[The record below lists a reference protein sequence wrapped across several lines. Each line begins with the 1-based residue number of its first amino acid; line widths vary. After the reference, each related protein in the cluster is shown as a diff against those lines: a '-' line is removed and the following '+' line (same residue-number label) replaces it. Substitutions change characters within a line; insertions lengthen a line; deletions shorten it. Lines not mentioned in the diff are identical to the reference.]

1 MASGDRWT
9 AMEQDYLGGPRG
21 WNYYV
26 LVGITLGD
34 SVLQWAERGHQGRL
48 IVGSRAPVSRLGPK
62 RKS

>member
-1 MASGDRWT
+1 
-9 AMEQDYLGGPRG
+9 MEEDYLGGPRG